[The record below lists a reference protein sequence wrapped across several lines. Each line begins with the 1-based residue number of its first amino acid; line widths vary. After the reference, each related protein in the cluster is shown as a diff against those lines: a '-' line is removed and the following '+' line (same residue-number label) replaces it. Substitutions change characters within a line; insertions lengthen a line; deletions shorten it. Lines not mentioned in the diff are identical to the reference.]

1 MVKNEEEIGGI
12 KIIGEIDKKGIDFMV
27 RRNEMENEVDKEEI
41 DKKVLKSLGIDRS
54 MDEDIKKMIVRKE
67 VILERRDV
75 EIEEEKRWK

>member
-75 EIEEEKRWK
+75 EIEEEKR